1 MKTGAKNFLAETL
14 QKAVNAYVSLDPESL
29 RRIQALDGKVVTI
42 ELLATGVVFHLF
54 FTDGAIQIQP
64 GKPVLA
70 DTIIKGTP
78 LRLLHLAIS
87 REQRQQF
94 FSDDVS
100 IQGNLELGQLV
111 IDLFDH
117 LEIDWEELLS
127 RFIGDIPAHHLGRLT
142 GKFKAWTDMTRKIF
156 SQDVSEYIHEEIDLF
171 PPREALKDFF
181 QDVDAVRMDTDRLE
195 AKLKHLQKTLSAK
208 RSAK

>member
-1 MKTGAKNFLAETL
+1 MKTSAKNAVADTL
-14 QKAVNAYVSLDPESL
+14 QKALNAYLALDPESKS
-29 RRIQALDGKVVTI
+29 RIVALDGKVVTL
-42 ELLATGVVFHLF
+42 ELLATGVVFHLI

-64 GKPVLA
+64 GKPESA

-78 LRLLHLAIS
+78 LRLLHLALS
-87 REQRQQF
+87 REQRQKF

-117 LEIDWEELLS
+117 LEIDWEEIVS
-127 RFIGDIPAHHLGRLT
+127 RFIGDIPAHHIGRIT
-142 GKFKAWTDMTRKIF
+142 GKVKSWLSMTGNVF

-171 PPREALKDFF
+171 PPREALKDFY
-181 QDVDAVRMDTDRLE
+181 QDVDAMRMDTDRLE
-195 AKLKHLQKTLSAK
+195 ARIKHLENTLLAK
-208 RSAK
+208 RSSK

>member
-1 MKTGAKNFLAETL
+1 MKKSVKNFLAETL
-14 QKAVNAYVSLDPESL
+14 QKALNAYLALDPESK
-29 RRIQALDGKVVTI
+29 RRIADLDGKVVTL
-42 ELLATGVVFHLF
+42 ELLATNVVLHLF
-54 FTDGAIQIQP
+54 FADGAIQIQP

-78 LRLLHLAIS
+78 LRLLHLALT

-127 RFIGDIPAHHLGRLT
+127 RCIGDIPAHHVGRIAD
-142 GKFKAWTDMTRKIF
+142 KFKSWTRMTRKIF
-156 SQDVSEYIHEEIDLF
+156 SQDVSEYVHEEIDLF
-171 PPREALKDFF
+171 PPREALKDFY
-181 QDVDAVRMDTDRLE
+181 QDVDAMRMDTDRLE
-195 AKLKHLQKTLSAK
+195 AKIKHLQKTLSAK
-208 RSAK
+208 RSS